1 MQASPSRSLLLLLP
15 ILMLAGCQSS
25 AEEAGGGYPPPPV
38 QVMEVEP
45 TSVPL
50 TREYVGRTRG
60 SREVTIHAR
69 VNGIIEAR
77 LYEEGARVS
86 AGDPLFRI
94 DPQPFEARVAAAE
107 AELAHA
113 RARFARAER
122 EYNRLEP
129 LAEVDAVSR
138 REIDDARS
146 EVELTAAAVQLAD
159 AALRNSRIELGYT
172 TVKAP
177 IDGITGIAQKF
188 EGALVTTAGDS
199 LLTTLVQTDPIDV
212 HFSISENEW
221 LKQQRELAAG
231 LLEIPELDAFDV
243 RIELADG
250 TVPDRIGHIN
260 FADVQIDEA
269 TGTYHLR
276 ARFPNEDGALKAGQ
290 FVRVHV
296 SGAERPNAVTVPQ
309 KAVLEGPQ
317 GKFVFVV
324 GESED
329 GTSVAEIRPIT
340 VGEWLATENGEH
352 WIVQSGL
359 AAGDRVIL
367 DNFVKLQPGAPV
379 AVVDTR
385 EAPALAAVD
394 AIAANAQ

>member
-1 MQASPSRSLLLLLP
+1 MQASTTKILLLLP
-15 ILMLAGCQSS
+15 LLLLAGCQSS
-25 AEEAGGGYPPPPV
+25 AEEAGGQGYPPPPV
-38 QVMEVEP
+38 QVMEVQP
-45 TSVPL
+45 TDVPL
-50 TREYVGRTRG
+50 IRDYVGKTRG
-60 SREVTIHAR
+60 SREVAIHTR
-69 VNGIIEAR
+69 VTGIIEAR
-77 LYEEGARVS
+77 LYEEGARLS

-113 RARFARAER
+113 RARFARAQR
-122 EYNRLEP
+122 EHDRLAP

-146 EVELTAAAVQLAD
+146 EVELTAAAVQQAD
-159 AALRNSRIELGYT
+159 AALRNARIELGYT

-188 EGALVTTAGDS
+188 EGALVTAGGDS

-212 HFSISENEW
+212 HFSVSENEW
-221 LKQQRELAAG
+221 LQQQRELAAG
-231 LLEIPELDAFDV
+231 LLEIPELDAYEV

-250 TVPDRIGHIN
+250 TVPERIGHIN
-260 FADVQIDEA
+260 FADVNIDDT

-324 GESED
+324 GENED
-329 GTSVAEIRPIT
+329 GASVAEIRPVT
-340 VGEWLATENGEH
+340 VGEWLGTENGEH

-359 AAGDRVIL
+359 EKGDRVIL

-394 AIAANAQ
+394 ATVVNAQ